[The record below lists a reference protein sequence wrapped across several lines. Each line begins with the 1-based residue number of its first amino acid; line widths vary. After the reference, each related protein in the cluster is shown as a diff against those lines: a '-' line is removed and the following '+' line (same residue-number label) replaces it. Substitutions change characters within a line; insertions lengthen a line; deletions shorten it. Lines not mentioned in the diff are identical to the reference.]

1 MRGARSWPLRRG
13 LALAVL
19 AGAGACEDLRCYDDT
34 DRSDPSPPSSV
45 AALETPTSTE
55 AGEFTV
61 VLHADDS
68 ASWPPRAGAVTMR
81 LEVQT
86 TEQELEVEGL
96 EVEGLEVVAAP
107 AFRADDP
114 AVRGDDPSV
123 SPEAPRIFRIA
134 AAVPTPGV
142 WCLPLD
148 LEAGERLDGV
158 DVCFE
163 AR

>member
-13 LALAVL
+13 VALGVL

-34 DRSDPSPPSSV
+34 DRPDPSPPSSV
-45 AALETPTSTE
+45 VALETPTSTE

-61 VLHADDS
+61 VLHADGS
-68 ASWPPRAGAVTMR
+68 ASWPPRADAVTMR

-86 TEQELEVEGL
+86 TDQELEE
-96 EVEGLEVVAAP
+96 EWLEVVAAP

-123 SPEAPRIFRIA
+123 AFEAPTTFRIA

-142 WCLPLD
+142 WCLPVD
-148 LEAGERLDGV
+148 LEAGERLDGL